1 MPAERDPRAWWLDDD
16 PFDKKNSKERNNGT
30 RTNNSTFSSE
40 QNPFQDILNDYFGA
54 QERYIIPIHK
64 GSIWHFSKIEI
75 QHLTQATMAFTLAL
89 AFMASQGIFGAIGN
103 PTNFIYSGV
112 LYFIA
117 LTPAFLLHEI
127 AHKIVARKYGCWA
140 EFRANP
146 AGLRFGVILA
156 AILGIVFMAPGAVM
170 VSGRTTKTQFGR
182 IALAG
187 PVTNISLWCLGIFIA
202 FLMGGLNLHLDSM
215 IRIWLWGNSIL
226 AAFNMLPF
234 GPLDGKKIKTW
245 SETTFYIWLTISLA
259 CIWITINYVSDILA
273 F

>member
-16 PFDKKNSKERNNGT
+16 PFDKKISQETNNNT
-30 RTNNSTFSSE
+30 RTNNSTFAPE

-54 QERYIIPIHK
+54 QERYTIPIHK
-64 GSIWHFSKIEI
+64 GSIWHFSKIET
-75 QHLTQATMAFTLAL
+75 QHLTQATLAFTLAL
-89 AFMASQGIFGAIGN
+89 AFMGSRGIFGAMNSPNI
-103 PTNFIYSGV
+103 FIYSGV
-112 LYFIA
+112 LYFIS

-127 AHKIVARKYGCWA
+127 AHKVVARKYGCWA

-170 VSGRTTKTQFGR
+170 VAGRTTKTQFGR

-187 PVTNISLWCLGIFIA
+187 PVTNIFLWCFGIFIA
-202 FLMGGLNLHLDSM
+202 FLLGGFNSHLDQ
-215 IRIWLWGNSIL
+215 IIKTWLWGNSIL

-245 SETTFYIWLTISLA
+245 SEVTFYVWFTICVA
-259 CIWITINYVSDILA
+259 AIWITINYANKILT